1 MKRGISFAFMT
12 LLAVILSS
20 FTVMAQKKKVALL
33 PIKIDGTAR
42 ISTSEKNMLNS
53 SLRNSIS
60 SSHKYEALT
69 RSDLSGILEEYNFQA
84 SGFVDDQQRVEIGGM
99 SGADYI
105 CLPKLTKDG
114 VFCYLEVSLIE
125 VSSGLI
131 ASSASSFLKN
141 ERGSS
146 MEIWDRTMRGIV
158 SDLMRYENKIK
169 SDDSLIDIVNGEALP
184 FQLVE
189 KKPSFMGGTAKAF
202 TLWVNDHLVYPEIA
216 KENGVQG
223 IVTLQFTLQPTG
235 EVTDVKVLRGIDVSL
250 DREAVRV
257 VSSSP
262 NWSPGY
268 QRDRAVKVVYTI
280 PIIFAL
286 R

>member
-1 MKRGISFAFMT
+1 MKSLFD
-12 LLAVILSS
+12 LD
-20 FTVMAQKKKVALL
+20 LL
-33 PIKIDGTAR
+33 PIITDGTAR

-69 RSDLSGILEEYNFQA
+69 RSDLSGVLEEYNFQA

-141 ERGSS
+141 DRGSS
-146 MEIWDRTMRGIV
+146 MDIWDQTTRGIV
-158 SDLMRYENKIK
+158 SDLMRYSRE
-169 SDDSLIDIVNGEALP
+169 DLYQAGCVGLISAYKKYINVNII
-184 FQLVE
+184 E
-189 KKPSFMGGTAKAF
+189 KKPSFMGGTANAF
-202 TLWVNDHLVYPEIA
+202 SRWVADHLFYPEVA
-216 KENGVQG
+216 QENGVQG
-223 IVTLQFTLQPTG
+223 RVMLQFTILSTG
-235 EVTDVKVLRGIDVSL
+235 EMSNVKVLRGVDESL
-250 DREAVRV
+250 DKEAVRV

-262 NWSPGY
+262 KWTPGK
-268 QRDRAVKVVYTI
+268 QRNKAVRVKYTFPVV
-280 PIIFAL
+280 FQL